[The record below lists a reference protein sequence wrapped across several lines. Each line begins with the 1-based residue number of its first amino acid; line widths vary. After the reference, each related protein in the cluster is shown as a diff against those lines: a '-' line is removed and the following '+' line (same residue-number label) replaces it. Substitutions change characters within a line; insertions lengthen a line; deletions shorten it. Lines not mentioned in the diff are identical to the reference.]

1 MNDQNKQNNQNVF
14 FPSDEPPIDEVLI
27 EPSNSQNSIS
37 NTKSGDLIISQSQ
50 KSENTDNVYN
60 LPTEQQSEPQSL
72 DILSNNNQLQRSTIS
87 QENLKN
93 NTLKTSDEDFISQ
106 TNKDVFVR
114 GRLPNDNESS
124 REQRE
129 NLFDIL
135 EKKVQKDLE
144 KQDGLSE
151 ASPELQQEYPP
162 QNATDL
168 RVSNFE
174 HNQVDVN
181 TDTEPV
187 RENVNQNNNEV
198 FSNPIPEAQK
208 TSLIVENFQNI
219 PQAGP
224 PIPQASNVVSQKD
237 QNNKFPKLVVF
248 VLIGLILIFVLALFG
263 FMIYRNAKQVKT
275 VGTKGEVVWWGL
287 TMDEAT
293 IIPLIEQFESEN
305 PGVDV
310 TYIKQSPKD
319 YRERL
324 INALASGKGPDI
336 FEIHNTWPAM
346 FAPYL
351 SALPESV
358 MTKSQFNSS
367 FYPIMT
373 SDLVLP
379 NKGVI
384 AMPLVYDALA
394 LYINTDVFNAAAIE
408 PPKYWSDLQSIV
420 DSGVF
425 FQVDSQSQ
433 KILQSPIA
441 FGITNNVDYWPEVIG
456 LMMYQ
461 NKVDFSN
468 LNSQPMIDIFNF
480 YKYFNDVKKVWNS
493 SMPNSTIAFAK
504 NQLAMYFGPTRR
516 AQEIVQINPSLRFK
530 TVFLPQIEPEKPTDP
545 VYSYATY
552 WAYGVYEKSTN
563 AQLAW
568 EFLKFLSSEESL
580 KKLNQ
585 TLESQDKLPVLTSRP
600 DLNLI
605 YAEHPV
611 LGSVF
616 ALSKNARSWY
626 LASETHDGATG
637 INSQLNKLFEAQMA
651 ANDLAFNSKVISLL
665 AQFGIRQTRTF

>member
-1 MNDQNKQNNQNVF
+1 MNDQNKQNNQNIF
-14 FPSDEPPIDEVLI
+14 FPNDEPPVDEVLT
-27 EPSNSQNSIS
+27 ESSNNQSSIS
-37 NTKSGDLIISQSQ
+37 NPKSSNLVINQIQ
-50 KSENTDNVYN
+50 KNENTDNVSN
-60 LPTEQQSEPQSL
+60 LPTEQSEPQSL
-72 DILSNNNQLQRSTIS
+72 DVLSNNNQLQQSTIS
-87 QENLKN
+87 QENIKN
-93 NTLKTSDEDFISQ
+93 NVLKTADEDFISQ
-106 TNKDVFVR
+106 TNKDIFVR
-114 GRLPNDNESS
+114 DELTKDNDFSN
-124 REQRE
+124 RQGE

-144 KQDGLSE
+144 KQDGLNAANS
-151 ASPELQQEYPP
+151 ELQQENP
-162 QNATDL
+162 QQNTTDL

-181 TDTEPV
+181 MNTEPV
-187 RENVNQNNNEV
+187 RENVNQNTNEV
-198 FSNPIPEAQK
+198 FSNPVSETQK
-208 TSLIVENFQNI
+208 TSLFAENFQSI

-425 FQVDSQSQ
+425 FQVDPQSQ

-493 SMPNSTIAFAK
+493 SMPNSTIAFAR
-504 NQLAMYFGPTRR
+504 NQLAMYFGPTRK
-516 AQEIVQINPSLRFK
+516 AQEIIQINPSLKFK
-530 TVFLPQIEPEKPTDP
+530 TVSLPQIQPEKPTDP

-568 EFLKFLSSEESL
+568 EFLKFLSNEESL
-580 KKLNQ
+580 KKLNL

-605 YAEHPV
+605 YADHPV

-616 ALSKNARSWY
+616 ALSRNARSWY

-637 INSQLNKLFEAQMA
+637 INSQLNKLFEAQIDA
-651 ANDLAFNSKVISLL
+651 SDPAFNSKVISLL

>member
-1 MNDQNKQNNQNVF
+1 MNDQNKQNNQNIF
-14 FPSDEPPIDEVLI
+14 FPNDEPPVDEVLT
-27 EPSNSQNSIS
+27 ESSNNQSSIS
-37 NTKSGDLIISQSQ
+37 NPKSSGLVINQIQ
-50 KSENTDNVYN
+50 KNENTDNVSN
-60 LPTEQQSEPQSL
+60 LPTEQSEPQSL
-72 DILSNNNQLQRSTIS
+72 DFLSNNNQLQQSTIS
-87 QENLKN
+87 QENIKN
-93 NTLKTSDEDFISQ
+93 NVLKTVDEDFISQ
-106 TNKDVFVR
+106 TKKDIFVR
-114 GRLPNDNESS
+114 DELTKDNDFSN
-124 REQRE
+124 RQGE

-144 KQDGLSE
+144 KQDELNAANS
-151 ASPELQQEYPP
+151 ELQQENP
-162 QNATDL
+162 QQNTTDL
-168 RVSNFE
+168 RVSNLE
-174 HNQVDVN
+174 YNQVDVN
-181 TDTEPV
+181 MNTEPV
-187 RENVNQNNNEV
+187 RENVNQNTNEV
-198 FSNPIPEAQK
+198 FSNPVSETQK
-208 TSLIVENFQNI
+208 TSLIAENFQSI

-237 QNNKFPKLVVF
+237 QNNKFPKLVIF

-530 TVFLPQIEPEKPTDP
+530 TVFLPQIQPEKPTDP

-585 TLESQDKLPVLTSRP
+585 TLEFQDKLPVLTSRP

-605 YAEHPV
+605 YADHPV

-637 INSQLNKLFEAQMA
+637 INSQLNKLFEAQIA
-651 ANDLAFNSKVISLL
+651 ADDPAFNSKVISLL